1 MRHIVLKSMRVG
13 WTFGFGNAHNCNQ
26 KIWGV
31 AIAKSQWRGK
41 NATFYC
47 NRSLASS
54 STKNLFPQEIG
65 SYLHWPRVGHHR
77 PIQNKVICVDIVM
90 AKPKLV
96 LHIVGRTELFLRP
109 FVTWIVN
116 VMFASVTLWYA
127 QNPCIGLH
135 CPLPFGR
142 GGGNIAMCHLEG
154 KQPTFNTNVV
164 YATPC
169 FIQLN
174 DFCMCRGIAW
184 GGKW

>member
-1 MRHIVLKSMRVG
+1 MHITATKRFGVSQLPKANDAAKMPPSIAIGAWHLQAPKTSSLKRLVPI
-13 WTFGFGNAHNCNQ
+13 F
-26 KIWGV
+26 I
-31 AIAKSQWRGK
+31 
-41 NATFYC
+41 
-47 NRSLASS
+47 
-54 STKNLFPQEIG
+54 
-65 SYLHWPRVGHHR
+65 WPRVGHHR

-174 DFCMCRGIAW
+174 DFCMCRGIA
-184 GGKW
+184 